1 MNYEEEAKLKIKE
14 KLENDAV
21 EEMVK
26 LIKEEKEAQKEIE
39 QIVNNKKE
47 LQENPKKYF
56 EIYRQPINNKNGYI
70 INNDNT
76 LSLSSTL

>member
-1 MNYEEEAKLKIKE
+1 MNYEEEANKKIKE

-26 LIKEEKEAQKEIE
+26 LIGEEKKAQKEIE

-56 EIYRQPINNKNGYI
+56 EIYRQPINKNGYI